1 MNSGIIIK
9 SLNGNTFTE
18 TVVKDGKTF
27 INVYDEDGN
36 LIDVMEEVA
45 SYIPSRD
52 DDKNEKKS
60 TARQSPLKLCC

>member
-1 MNSGIIIK
+1 MNSGIRIK

-18 TVVKDGKTF
+18 TVVQDGKTF

-52 DDKNEKKS
+52 DERNEK
-60 TARQSPLKLCC
+60 

>member
-1 MNSGIIIK
+1 MNSGIRIK

-18 TVVKDGKTF
+18 TVIKDGKTF

-45 SYIPSRD
+45 SYIPSKD
-52 DDKNEKKS
+52 DERNEK
-60 TARQSPLKLCC
+60 